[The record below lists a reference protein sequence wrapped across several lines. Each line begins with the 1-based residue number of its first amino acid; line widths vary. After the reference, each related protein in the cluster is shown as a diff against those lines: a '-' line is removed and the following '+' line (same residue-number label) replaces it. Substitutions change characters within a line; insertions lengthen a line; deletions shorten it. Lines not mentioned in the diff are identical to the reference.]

1 VSLLGR
7 LIACLTIE
15 GNDQYDHNEGIAPPV
30 KPFLTPRDLALAVG
44 ASESSLKRWVDEGS
58 IVASRTAG
66 GHRRIA
72 LAEAVRFIRES
83 RLHVVRPA
91 LLGLDEVPLVPAGE
105 PPATETLT
113 AAMCSGAGHEIHALL
128 VSAFLGGASIA
139 ALCDGPIRTALA
151 TVGELWRHGPDGI
164 ALEHQAVAACSQ
176 ALATMRQTLPELRA
190 DAPTALGG
198 AIGGDPYLLPSLGAS
213 IVLHEV
219 GYRAIN
225 LGPTYLATRSSTAS
239 TGIARWSSGARP
251 ASPAMRATCAASSK
265 RSSPFSRPLGPS
277 WSSAGEG
284 SRRRPCRGASGC
296 TPSLRWRSSP
306 ASRAACSR
314 RAFPPRLDARLRPGA
329 VRAIPRSPLT
339 FEAPSWRGSETL
351 AS

>member
-1 VSLLGR
+1 
-7 LIACLTIE
+7 
-15 GNDQYDHNEGIAPPV
+15 V

-58 IVASRTAG
+58 IIASRTTG

-91 LLGLDEVPLVPAGE
+91 LLGLDELPLVPAGE

-139 ALCDGPIRTALA
+139 ALCDGPIRSALA
-151 TVGELWRHGPDGI
+151 TVGELWRHGPGGI
-164 ALEHQAVAACSQ
+164 ALEHQAVDACSQ

-225 LGPTYLATRSSTAS
+225 LGPDLPCEALLHGIDRHRPAVVWRSASIASDARDVRRELEALEPALATARAELVVGGRGLAS
-239 TGIARWSSGARP
+239 TSVPRGERVHAFSSMAELAGFARGL
-251 ASPAMRATCAASSK
+251 
-265 RSSPFSRPLGPS
+265 F
-277 WSSAGEG
+277 
-284 SRRRPCRGASGC
+284 
-296 TPSLRWRSSP
+296 
-306 ASRAACSR
+306 ASRVPAA
-314 RAFPPRLDARLRPGA
+314 
-329 VRAIPRSPLT
+329 T
-339 FEAPSWRGSETL
+339 
-351 AS
+351 